1 MASHIGNYVE
11 PMRVGESLVSTPLCK
26 KNNLGASEKPNQ
38 KWGNQN
44 LKIHR
49 ETQFTWP
56 VIESN
61 DYNDVSEYNKSNN
74 NNEREKQSH
83 YFLHVPLPVCLFFFC
98 TFSSRKKK
106 KENET
111 TTD

>member
-74 NNEREKQSH
+74 NNKRGKESH